1 MNHRSCPV
9 CHAPMAWDE
18 ISNVHTCLTCGHSTG
33 GGSGSVAA
41 YWKRQGLI
49 ILAFVI
55 ALAPS
60 AYVLFTRARVTDVLV
75 AAAAV
80 SSVVGGII
88 VAQTM
93 SKSRALRILAGFGFA
108 VALFCANAFV
118 GFFAGCMSMFR
129 S

>member
-1 MNHRSCPV
+1 M
-9 CHAPMAWDE
+9 
-18 ISNVHTCLTCGHSTG
+18 
-33 GGSGSVAA
+33 AA

-49 ILAFVI
+49 MLAFAV

-60 AYVLFTRARVTDVLV
+60 AYVLFTMSRVTDVLI

-88 VAQTM
+88 LAQTV
-93 SKSRALRILAGFGFA
+93 SKSRALRILSGLGFA
-108 VALFCANAFV
+108 VALFCVNAFV
-118 GFFAGCMSMFR
+118 GFFAGCGAMFR